1 MQWKITVN
9 DIFTLKRDIKNELED
24 SFVFLQMPIL
34 YKMDDNSGRDSRK
47 TEVSIQR

>member
-1 MQWKITVN
+1 MQWKIPVN
-9 DIFTLKRDIKNELED
+9 NIFNLKGDIKNELED

-34 YKMDDNSGRDSRK
+34 YKMDEDSGTDSMK